1 MYTRSSPEGILARE
15 LADEVADLRGSCGS
29 PGAPAPSR
37 FPRPVEAETALV
49 PADQSVRVED
59 DERGK
64 APGPDP
70 VQPNPE
76 ETLVS
81 SGPES
86 SVVPR
91 RGHRKLLT
99 QGHDLQMQEG
109 AAAQQASTG
118 KEQAGEEGF
127 YLVDAIAPK

>member
-1 MYTRSSPEGILARE
+1 MRISGG
-15 LADEVADLRGSCGS
+15 VAGLPVLRRRRDF
-29 PGAPAPSR
+29 PG
-37 FPRPVEAETALV
+37 PVEAETALV
-49 PADQSVRVED
+49 PADQSVPVED

-70 VQPNPE
+70 VHPNPE
-76 ETLVS
+76 ETLVTA
-81 SGPES
+81 GPES